1 MSDARETRG
10 LPEEGFHEIQLSGKQ
25 LVFLFMATTVISVVI
40 FLCVVLVGRGV
51 RHQTAAA
58 ADAAAVGAPG
68 GDAAGAGLPD
78 APEATAGAETAP
90 GPRQAVPPAEELT
103 YYERLSSEKPPRE
116 GVGGSQGEAAR
127 PGAAGPAVR
136 PVPQEPPPTPAEA
149 ATSPG
154 QAARMEPAAT
164 PAPVGSPPAP
174 APHPQAGEAPF
185 TVQVAALR
193 ERAEAE
199 SIARRLAGRGY
210 DAYVVDPQP
219 GGTPMY
225 RVRVGRFADRS
236 EAERVM
242 RRLAQ
247 EERFKPWITR

>member
-40 FLCVVLVGRGV
+40 FLCGVLVGRGV
-51 RHQTAAA
+51 RQQTGAAP
-58 ADAAAVGAPG
+58 DAAAVAVPAGAAA
-68 GDAAGAGLPD
+68 GDAAAEVPD
-78 APEATAGAETAP
+78 AAPGAETAP

-103 YYERLSSEKPPRE
+103 YYERLSSEKPPAE
-116 GVGGSQGEAAR
+116 GVAGSQDGAAR
-127 PGAAGPAVR
+127 PAAAGPAAR
-136 PVPQEPPPTPAEA
+136 PVPPERSPTPGEA
-149 ATSPG
+149 TTSSSP
-154 QAARMEPAAT
+154 QAARMEPAAAPATVVAT
-164 PAPVGSPPAP
+164 PAPASP
-174 APHPQAGEAPF
+174 AGEAPF
-185 TVQVAALR
+185 AVQVAALR

-225 RVRVGRFADRS
+225 RVRVGRFADRR